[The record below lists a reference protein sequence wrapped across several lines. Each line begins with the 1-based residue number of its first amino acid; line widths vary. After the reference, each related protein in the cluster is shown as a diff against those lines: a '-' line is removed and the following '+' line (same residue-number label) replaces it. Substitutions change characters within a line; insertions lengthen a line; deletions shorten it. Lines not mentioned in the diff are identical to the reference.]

1 MVGDVLGLCGE
12 EGSGLAGLSG
22 TVSVALRGETHLERD
37 DSGEPSRLRLALFL
51 DRPLRM
57 APEAPV
63 DDPGIGAGTVL
74 SIWYLCPS
82 EALV

>member
-1 MVGDVLGLCGE
+1 MVGDVLGLCGG

-63 DDPGIGAGTVL
+63 DDPGMEAGTVP
-74 SIWYLCPS
+74 SI
-82 EALV
+82 